1 MSIENFDLNLAQQ
14 EAVEYEGGQ
23 LMILAGPGSGKTRVI
38 ANKITH
44 LIQNKNIHPS
54 NIFAATFTKKAANE
68 MQERVEV
75 LIQKKRSGLNI
86 GTFHSLCALI
96 LRKYGKHININN
108 NFTIYDGDDQRSL
121 IKTILIEENLNTQ
134 IYNPYKIINKIS
146 KNKNKKLTN
155 QLIEEFQPS
164 AYERKIN
171 EIAYK
176 YQNSLTK
183 NNALDFDD
191 LLIYCYQ
198 LLLSSENIRK
208 DISSK
213 YHHVLI
219 DEFQDTNLLQYE
231 ISKLLSSVHKNIT
244 VVGDPDQ
251 SIYSWR
257 SAQIENLTKFQNDH
271 PLHKLVLLEQNY
283 RSTKSILEVASN
295 IIQNSTDRIQREIWT
310 NNKIGDAVEFQN
322 FEQGEDE
329 GDYIAKTIIDYA
341 KSQKAEPKDIAIM
354 YRTNAQSRIIEEA
367 LLVKNI
373 QYKIVGGLRFY
384 ERKEIK
390 DILAYLR
397 ILQNKNDSV
406 AFTRIINTPTRG
418 IGKESLS
425 RLIKYADESNHL
437 LIEEIRLQIT
447 NNTAENLTK
456 KEPLWK
462 IRTKTLNGLKE
473 FLNIYDALQ
482 QSVSEQSIAQTIESV
497 MKLTNYKNTVLNQDA
512 MTIEQQNSKIENINE
527 LISIAQE
534 YDTKGSDEPLVE
546 FLHDL
551 SLVADVSD
559 VKEEE
564 TNAITLT
571 TLHSA
576 KGLEFP
582 IVFLP
587 GVEEGLLPHMMS
599 LDSKDD
605 IEEERRILYVG
616 VTRAKIKLY
625 ISSAKNRFIA
635 GSSRSAKPSRF
646 LDPFT
651 KTMKSSP
658 SMSHKDNYHKN
669 FIAERKKILIQKR
682 EEHFI
687 SGMKVNHNIFG
698 AGIIISIEERSDDQ
712 QLTIAFKEK
721 GLKKLLASH
730 APLEIISG

>member
-1 MSIENFDLNLAQQ
+1 MSIENFNLNLAQQ
-14 EAVEYEGGQ
+14 EAVEYEDGQ

-121 IKTILIEENLNTQ
+121 IKTILTEENLNTQ

-231 ISKLLSSVHKNIT
+231 ISKLLASVHNNIT

-257 SAQIENLTKFQNDH
+257 SAQIENLTKFQNDY

-310 NNKIGDAVEFQN
+310 NNKIGEAVEFQN

-329 GDYIAKTIIDYA
+329 GDYIVKTIIDYT
-341 KSQKAEPKDIAIM
+341 KSEGAEPKDIAIM

-447 NNTAENLTK
+447 NNTAENLSK
-456 KEPLWK
+456 EEPLWK

-527 LISIAQE
+527 LINIAQE

-551 SLVADVSD
+551 SLVADISD

-599 LDSKDD
+599 LDSKED

-635 GSSRSAKPSRF
+635 GSSRSSKPSRF

-651 KTMKSSP
+651 ETMKSST